1 MLNELQ
7 ENIVD
12 NSTTKKNTNI
22 IMNKTE
28 SSIKRIEI
36 IFKIL
41 ELKNMINEMKTASIS
56 DLIAE
61 DKSL

>member
-1 MLNELQ
+1 
-7 ENIVD
+7 
-12 NSTTKKNTNI
+12 
-22 IMNKTE
+22 MNKTE